1 MEIICERITKTSI
14 HMLIDYCSRCPDLYN
29 RIANIMNDDFNLRSA
44 EINLLIT
51 YMISQ
56 YGDLKDAKEK
66 I

>member
-1 MEIICERITKTSI
+1 
-14 HMLIDYCSRCPDLYN
+14 MLIDYCSRCPDLYN

-51 YMISQ
+51 YMVSE